1 MQFIGKL
8 RSTIKINLSP
18 SAATLPV
25 HPVISCLLDYFT
37 HFLIGL
43 IVPAFA
49 PNWSILNLAA
59 SESIKNISHIKPS
72 SNIHVNQN
80 KICKT
85 YISVASQVAQWVK
98 NLLPCRRRR
107 TQGSVP
113 VSGRST
119 GRGKGNPCQYS
130 CQETP
135 MHRGALWA
143 TVRGVAE
150 SDMTEVTEY
159 AHVLVTYHYKT

>member
-8 RSTIKINLSP
+8 RSTIKINLAL

-25 HPVISCLLDYFT
+25 HPVISCLLDYFR

-59 SESIKNISHIKPS
+59 SEFIKNISHIKPS

-85 YISVASQVAQWVK
+85 YVLVASQVAQ
-98 NLLPCRRRR
+98 
-107 TQGSVP
+107 
-113 VSGRST
+113 
-119 GRGKGNPCQYS
+119 
-130 CQETP
+130 
-135 MHRGALWA
+135 
-143 TVRGVAE
+143 
-150 SDMTEVTEY
+150 
-159 AHVLVTYHYKT
+159 

>member
-8 RSTIKINLSP
+8 RSTIKINLSL

-25 HPVISCLLDYFT
+25 HPVISCLLDYFR

-59 SESIKNISHIKPS
+59 SEFIKNISHIKPS

-85 YISVASQVAQWVK
+85 YVLVASQVAQWVK

-107 TQGSVP
+107 TQGFSAWVGKILWKRKMQPMP
-113 VSGRST
+113 VFGPGDSYAQRSLV
-119 GRGKGNPCQYS
+119 GCSPWGCR
-130 CQETP
+130 
-135 MHRGALWA
+135 
-143 TVRGVAE
+143 VRHAW
-150 SDMTEVTEY
+150 SDWVCTCIGY
-159 AHVLVTYHYKT
+159 ISL